1 MRTIAIANHKGGSG
15 KTTTAVNLSACLAE
29 MKYQVLLIDLDP
41 QSHAT
46 LSFGIELGDDE
57 PSVFWAM
64 QEPASERAYLAELAR
79 PVAKNLSLVP
89 SSRLPLSQEEA
100 LLSRENRLT
109 RLRELIGQVATKF
122 DFVII
127 DCPPALG
134 ILTQNAFMASQSVIL
149 PVETSFYA
157 MNGVSRVLDTFEEL
171 ARFHHHKV
179 EYWAVATLFDKRTA
193 LSRDILEELRR
204 FFRNNMMETVVRLSI
219 HLREASSHGEPVTV
233 YANTSRGCQ
242 DYCDLAEEFLI
253 KVAHRGEEPV
263 ECCEEVILL
272 AQIHGNGRETLEA
285 LRQRG
290 ITSLGKLRNA
300 DAGKLAHHLGITV
313 HATRQMITHAA
324 RLHNFP
330 QQQMPMVTTGQG
342 VASGHGPA
350 PENQIILEPE
360 AAGASPDLDPTQTGN
375 YPTLN

>member
-29 MKYQVLLIDLDP
+29 MKYQVMLIDLDP

-46 LSFGIELGDDE
+46 LSFGIELADDE

-64 QEPASERAYLAELAR
+64 QQPPSERAYLAEIAR

-89 SSRLPLSQEEA
+89 SSRLPLSEEEA
-100 LLSRENRLT
+100 MLGRDNRLI
-109 RLRELIGQVATKF
+109 RLRELIGQVATRF

-134 ILTQNAFMASQSVIL
+134 ILTQNAFMASQSVVL

-204 FFRNNMMETVVRLSI
+204 FFRNNMLETVIRLSI
-219 HLREASSHGEPVTV
+219 HLREAASHGEPVTV

-263 ECCEEVILL
+263 ECSEEVILL
-272 AQIHGNGRETLEA
+272 SQIYGNGRETLEA

-290 ITSLGKLRNA
+290 ITSLAKLRNA
-300 DAGKLAHHLGITV
+300 DPSKLGNHLGLTV
-313 HATRQMITHAA
+313 HAARQMISHAA

-330 QQQMPMVTTGQG
+330 QQQIMPHATVGQG
-342 VASGHGPA
+342 VPMAPEMAPQNQIVVEPELPA
-350 PENQIILEPE
+350 P
-360 AAGASPDLDPTQTGN
+360 AAHEIH
-375 YPTLN
+375 

>member
-46 LSFGIELGDDE
+46 LSFGLELGDDE
-57 PSVFWAM
+57 PSIFWAM

-100 LLSRENRLT
+100 LLSRDNRLT

-204 FFRNNMMETVVRLSI
+204 FFRNNMLETVIRLSI
-219 HLREASSHGEPVTV
+219 HLREAASHGEPVTV

-253 KVAHRGEEPV
+253 KVAHRGEEPL
-263 ECCEEVILL
+263 ECSEEVILL

-290 ITSLGKLRNA
+290 ITSLSKLRNA
-300 DAGKLAHHLGITV
+300 DANKLAHHLGLTV
-313 HATRQMITHAA
+313 HATRQMITHGA

-330 QQQMPMVTTGQG
+330 QQHMPMVTTGHG
-342 VASGHGPA
+342 VASTHGHV
-350 PENQIILEPE
+350 PENQIVLEPE
-360 AAGASPDLDPTQTGN
+360 AVSASPDVDSAQSDNFPTIN
-375 YPTLN
+375 